1 MLRTSLI
8 GIVVCVLAA
17 NAATAQPR
25 GVRSDQQI
33 LMQLERDWDRAFLH
47 GDIEFLQ
54 NVLAEE
60 FVATYDD
67 GSKGDKAREIK
78 LAQEFNQQVEASSL
92 DDFTVKIYG
101 ETAIVWFSRH
111 LAGPRQGKRVEVHFR
126 FTDVFVLRDGRW
138 QCVSS
143 QSTKLAEAPAQ
154 R

>member
-1 MLRTSLI
+1 M
-8 GIVVCVLAA
+8 VVVLAA
-17 NAATAQPR
+17 SAVAGQPR

-33 LMQLERDWDRAFLH
+33 LTELERDWDRAFIH

-54 NVLAEE
+54 NVLADE
-60 FVATYDD
+60 FIATYDD
-67 GSKGDKAREIK
+67 GSRGDKAREIE
-78 LAQEFNQQVEASSL
+78 LAREFNQQVEASSL

-143 QSTKLAEAPAQ
+143 QSTKLPEQPAQ